1 MIKNEDISEK
11 PIKNSIQQIKVYPF
25 ELPKIEGVDIE
36 SKKNKLKIEIDM
48 SKFNLDDSKNIEK
61 YIQEII
67 SNTL

>member
-1 MIKNEDISEK
+1 MKKIEDNLEK
-11 PIKNSIQQIKVYPF
+11 PLETKIMQVKVYPF

-36 SKKNKLKIEIDM
+36 SRKNKLKIEIDM

-61 YIQEII
+61 YIKEII

>member
-1 MIKNEDISEK
+1 M
-11 PIKNSIQQIKVYPF
+11 QVKVYPF

-36 SKKNKLKIEIDM
+36 SRKNKLKIEIDM

-61 YIQEII
+61 YIKEII